1 MGERKPPGD
10 HREKNRHRPRMGK
23 GLPPPPFCPLQL
35 PPPPPTLSLVHQ
47 NEKKGETTYT
57 QKNQTGRQTQAIHAC
72 KGGDGDNPVSTLELV
87 NRRQKREV
95 WTFFYTCIFHRPNVC
110 LLCCVC
116 SSRVCASVRARSQ
129 KRGVFFFYVVTTRVV
144 SLIKYPKI
152 RLQTRFSGHGYNRGR
167 AGGRGLYA

>member
-1 MGERKPPGD
+1 MSGYMGERKPPGD

-35 PPPPPTLSLVHQ
+35 PPPPPTFSLVHQ

-72 KGGDGDNPVSTLELV
+72 KDGDGDNPVSTLELV

-95 WTFFYTCIFHRPNVC
+95 WTFFTHV
-110 LLCCVC
+110 
-116 SSRVCASVRARSQ
+116 SSTGRMYAYFVACAVHASVHLLELGR
-129 KRGVFFFYVVTTRVV
+129 KKEVFSSSMWSRRVLFP
-144 SLIKYPKI
+144 S
-152 RLQTRFSGHGYNRGR
+152 
-167 AGGRGLYA
+167 